1 MRRSCNSLTSLTSLA
16 STSSINS
23 HTKIYNNK
31 DFKKYIINMEEDI
44 IKVSNDYYYF
54 AEKYDKKIYNFL
66 NRYEE
71 RTNKLY
77 IDLRNREAE
86 CRRLNNKIEYICNE
100 VNKIKDSSNITK
112 HICYISSEDS
122 KLIDSVEGVSR
133 NILFM
138 LCVYTLF
145 VISMVITY

>member
-1 MRRSCNSLTSLTSLA
+1 MRRSCGSLTSLTSN
-16 STSSINS
+16 SSVNS
-23 HTKIYNNK
+23 RTKIFNNR
-31 DFKKYIINMEEDI
+31 DFQKYIGYIEEDV

-54 AEKYDKKIYNFL
+54 AEKYDKRICNFI
-66 NRYEE
+66 NRYED

-86 CRRLNNKIEYICNE
+86 YRNLNNKIEYICKE
-100 VNKIKDSSNITK
+100 VKNIKDGNNTIKYICDNSSIECVK
-112 HICYISSEDS
+112 
-122 KLIDSVEGVSR
+122 VEGVDRLSN

>member
-1 MRRSCNSLTSLTSLA
+1 
-16 STSSINS
+16 
-23 HTKIYNNK
+23 
-31 DFKKYIINMEEDI
+31 MEEDI

-54 AEKYDKKIYNFL
+54 AEKYDKRIDNFI
-66 NRYEE
+66 NRYED

-86 CRRLNNKIEYICNE
+86 YKNLNNKIENLCKEVKNIKDGNNTIKYICYNPG
-100 VNKIKDSSNITK
+100 
-112 HICYISSEDS
+112 
-122 KLIDSVEGVSR
+122 VEGVDRVDRLSN
-133 NILFM
+133 NILFI

>member
-1 MRRSCNSLTSLTSLA
+1 MMRRSCGSLTSQTSN
-16 STSSINS
+16 SSVNS
-23 HTKIYNNK
+23 RTKIFNNR
-31 DFKKYIINMEEDI
+31 DFQKYIGYIEEDV

-54 AEKYDKKIYNFL
+54 AKKYDKKICNFI
-66 NRYEE
+66 NRYED

-86 CRRLNNKIEYICNE
+86 YRKLNNKIEYICKE
-100 VNKIKDSSNITK
+100 VKNIKYGYNTIKYICDNSSIECVK
-112 HICYISSEDS
+112 
-122 KLIDSVEGVSR
+122 VEGVDRLSN

>member
-1 MRRSCNSLTSLTSLA
+1 
-16 STSSINS
+16 
-23 HTKIYNNK
+23 
-31 DFKKYIINMEEDI
+31 MEEDI

-54 AEKYDKKIYNFL
+54 AEKYDKRIGNFI
-66 NRYEE
+66 NRYED

-86 CRRLNNKIEYICNE
+86 CRRLNNRIEYIYKEIKCIKNCN
-100 VNKIKDSSNITK
+100 NTIKY
-112 HICYISSEDS
+112 ICYNPD
-122 KLIDSVEGVSR
+122 VNGVNVVNVVDGVNVVNVVDIVDRVDRLSN
-133 NILFM
+133 NILFI

>member
-1 MRRSCNSLTSLTSLA
+1 MRRSCGSLTSLTSN
-16 STSSINS
+16 SSVNS
-23 HTKIYNNK
+23 RTKIFNNR
-31 DFKKYIINMEEDI
+31 DFQKYIGYIEEDV

-54 AEKYDKKIYNFL
+54 AEKYDKRICNFI
-66 NRYEE
+66 NRYED

-86 CRRLNNKIEYICNE
+86 YKKLNNKIEYICKE
-100 VNKIKDSSNITK
+100 VKNIKDSNNTIK
-112 HICYISSEDS
+112 YICYNPG
-122 KLIDSVEGVSR
+122 VEGVDRVDRLSN
-133 NILFM
+133 NILFI